1 MTITRNDLDETI
13 IERISEMVKKDAVGN
28 TRAMPRTAEE
38 VIAAL
43 TPLTL
48 PMIKEEVADYY
59 KPFAEEGETLNVDL
73 SEQDVA
79 TIFMRE

>member
-1 MTITRNDLDETI
+1 MKITRNDLDETI

-28 TRAMPRTAEE
+28 TRAMPRTADE
-38 VIAAL
+38 VIASL

-48 PMIKEEVADYY
+48 PMIKQEVADYY
-59 KPFAEEGETLNVDL
+59 KPFVEEGESLDVDL